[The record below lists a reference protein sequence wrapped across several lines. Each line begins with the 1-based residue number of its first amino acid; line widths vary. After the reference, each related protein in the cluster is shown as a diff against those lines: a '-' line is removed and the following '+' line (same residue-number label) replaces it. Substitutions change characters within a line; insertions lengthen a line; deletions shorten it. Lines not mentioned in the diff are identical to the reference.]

1 MTRQTIPVIDF
12 RLWHSKEPSQKNSFA
27 KQVSGALNRYGFFAL
42 ENHTF
47 PLLLLE
53 DVRRMALEFFSLPK
67 EVKEKY
73 EEKALNGQR
82 GYVSFGKEHAKGN
95 DAPDLKEFY
104 HIGDIKHYVGHTY
117 APNIYPSEISDIWQS
132 DFMSYTNAAFQGMK
146 KIAHS
151 VLEAAAFG
159 LGLPQDSFAGSLDG
173 GDSILRLLHYP
184 PIPEEKNPNSI
195 RAGAHEDIN
204 LITLLA
210 PVSEPGLEIEYKG
223 EWMPVMPSQDHIIID
238 AADMLQHWTNGYY
251 RSVSHRV
258 VNPKSE
264 RTLRYSMPF
273 FTHPRGNTEISPLS
287 QLVERTGG
295 KAYFPNRTARQY
307 LEERLKEIGLS

>member
-1 MTRQTIPVIDF
+1 MTNQTIPVIDF
-12 RLWHSKEPSQKNSFA
+12 RLWQSKESSQRDSFA
-27 KQVSGALNRYGFFAL
+27 KQVSGAFHRYGFLAL
-42 ENHTF
+42 DHHTV
-47 PLLLLE
+47 PLPLLE
-53 DVRRMALEFFSLPK
+53 DLRRTALEFFSLPT

-73 EEKALNGQR
+73 EKPELNGQR

-104 HIGDIKHYVGHTY
+104 HIGDVMHYVGQTY
-117 APNIYPSEISDIWQS
+117 APNIYPAEISDDWTS
-132 DFMSYTNAAFQGMK
+132 EFLSYTTAVYREMK
-146 KIAHS
+146 NVARA

-159 LGLPQDSFAGSLDG
+159 LDLPKESFAGSIDD

-184 PIPEEKNPNSI
+184 PIPEDKNPNSI

-210 PVSEPGLEIEYKG
+210 PVSEPGLEIEHKG
-223 EWMPVMPSQDHIIID
+223 EWMPVMPSKDHIIID

-258 VNPKSE
+258 VNPDSD

-273 FTHPRGNTEISPLS
+273 FTHPRGNTDITPLP
-287 QLVERTGG
+287 QLVQRTGG
-295 KAYFPNRTARQY
+295 KANFPSRTAREY
-307 LEERLKEIGLS
+307 LEERLQEIGLM